1 MEAPGNPHA
10 SSGHTS
16 EGTRTDATTEAS
28 APLVTQGMQTS
39 IAWAGLCLPVSV
51 RLTPKHCPS
60 GSRVPPGLWC
70 QAAEEEE
77 EAEEEERDLREFPFF
92 CFEPFFFGLLFFFPL
107 SLPGLTGATLPVGGA
122 LS

>member
-10 SSGHTS
+10 SSGQMG

-28 APLVTQGMQTS
+28 ASLVTQGMQTS

-51 RLTPKHCPS
+51 RLTPKHCPP
-60 GSRVPPGLWC
+60 GSRKPPGFC
-70 QAAEEEE
+70 CHAAEEE

-92 CFEPFFFGLLFFFPL
+92 CFEPFFLGLLFFFPL